1 MGQTDILGELQ
12 WLPDT
17 TNNTQYF
24 LECLTKPKKKSAP
37 QTLSSMA
44 TKLVNWDRMENSLL
58 SSMMK
63 CFSSAFFPW
72 EKPRQCEKLGIQ
84 ASTFVLFW
92 TADAHTHTH
101 APRVQLRPSPGF
113 RLQNPEWGLL
123 PWACEETAHKR
134 THTDDHES
142 AVLWGQRLKG
152 SSFFFLRGPNTI
164 LKHS

>member
-1 MGQTDILGELQ
+1 MENVPTASFDKVEISWWAKRTFWVNFSGRMFDK
-12 WLPDT
+12 
-17 TNNTQYF
+17 
-24 LECLTKPKKKSAP
+24 TKKQKSAP

-72 EKPRQCEKLGIQ
+72 EKRRQCEKLGIKV
-84 ASTFVLFW
+84 STFVLFW
-92 TADAHTHTH
+92 TAHAHTH

-123 PWACEETAHKR
+123 PWACEETAHKH
-134 THTDDHES
+134 THRWPWMRCS
-142 AVLWGQRLKG
+142 LRAKIKRNQL
-152 SSFFFLRGPNTI
+152 FFFCDAPI
-164 LKHS
+164 LY